1 MAPGYQ
7 LAFYALLIMTA
18 SMAGG
23 LAPAMMRFSHRTLH
37 LLMSFVAGLMLGV
50 GVFIMLPHAAV
61 ELSSIDV
68 AVRWLMG
75 GLLVMFFLMRAF
87 HFHQHTSLEPSE
99 NDAPG
104 AGSEHAHGNCGHDHD
119 HDHGHGHSHAG
130 HGNAPPA
137 HKLSWAGIGLGLTL
151 HTLIDGIALAASV
164 SDKSALDGGQQLF
177 VGVGTFLAI
186 ALHKPLDA
194 MSITALMASGGWSKG
209 WRFAVNMA
217 FAAMCPIGV
226 ILFFMADRMQLMT
239 SHNTLVGAALAF
251 SAGVFLCIS
260 LSDLLPEIQFH
271 DHDRVQLSAALLTGV
286 LVAYGIG
293 VLEPDHVHD
302 NSRAVPG
309 IKNHGTQPRVK
320 FADERRTNSVTTQ
333 RGRGRTLQRT
343 VNLSRREAF
352 VLTHAVD

>member
-37 LLMSFVAGLMLGV
+37 LLMSLVAGLMLGV
-50 GVFIMLPHAAV
+50 AVFILLPHAIV
-61 ELSSIDV
+61 ELKSIDV

-75 GLLVMFFLMRAF
+75 GLLGMFFLMRAF
-87 HFHQHTSLEPSE
+87 HFHQHVSLEPNE
-99 NDAPG
+99 ADAPG
-104 AGSEHAHGNCGHDHD
+104 TASEHAHGHCGHDHD
-119 HDHGHGHSHAG
+119 HDHGDKHAG
-130 HGNAPPA
+130 HGDIHPA

-164 SDKSALDGGQQLF
+164 ADKSALDGGQQLF
-177 VGVGTFLAI
+177 VGIGTFLAI

-194 MSITALMASGGWSKG
+194 MSITTLMASGGWSRR
-209 WRFAVNMA
+209 WRLVVNIA

-226 ILFFMADRMQLMT
+226 ILFFIADRMQLVS
-239 SHNTLVGAALAF
+239 SHSVLVGAALAF

-271 DHDRVQLSAALLTGV
+271 DHDRVQLSVALLAGV

-293 VLEPDHVHD
+293 LIEQDHVHD
-302 NSRAVPG
+302 DKQPVPG
-309 IKNHGTQPRVK
+309 LKSHGAMPLEK
-320 FADERRTNSVTTQ
+320 
-333 RGRGRTLQRT
+333 
-343 VNLSRREAF
+343 
-352 VLTHAVD
+352 

>member
-50 GVFIMLPHAAV
+50 GVFIMLPHAAA
-61 ELSSIDV
+61 ELKSIDV
-68 AVRWLMG
+68 AVLWLMG
-75 GLLVMFFLMRAF
+75 GLLGMFFLIRAF

-99 NDAPG
+99 KDAPG
-104 AGSEHAHGNCGHDHD
+104 ADSEHAHGHCGHDHD
-119 HDHGHGHSHAG
+119 HDHGHGKSAATGDAHA
-130 HGNAPPA
+130 A

-194 MSITALMASGGWSKG
+194 MSITALMASGGWSRG
-209 WRFAVNMA
+209 WRFAVNAA

-226 ILFFMADRMQLMT
+226 ILFFLADRMQLLS
-239 SHNTLVGAALAF
+239 SHSTLVGIALAF

-271 DHDRVQLSAALLTGV
+271 DHDRLFLSAALLTGV
-286 LVAYGIG
+286 FLAYGIG
-293 VLEPDHVHD
+293 FLEPGHVHD
-302 NSRAVPG
+302 GVRAVPG
-309 IKNHGTQPRVK
+309 LKAH
-320 FADERRTNSVTTQ
+320 D
-333 RGRGRTLQRT
+333 TL
-343 VNLSRREAF
+343 RREKSAENR
-352 VLTHAVD
+352 

>member
-1 MAPGYQ
+1 MAPEYQ

-18 SMAGG
+18 SMAGW
-23 LAPAMMRFSHRTLH
+23 LAPAMMRFSHRRLH
-37 LLMSFVAGLMLGV
+37 LLMSLVAGLMLGV
-50 GVFIMLPHAAV
+50 GVFHMLPHAAI
-61 ELSSIDV
+61 ELKSIDI

-75 GLLVMFFLMRAF
+75 GLLGMFFLMRAF
-87 HFHQHTSLEPSE
+87 HFHQHVSLEPNE
-99 NDAPG
+99 ADAPG
-104 AGSEHAHGNCGHDHD
+104 TASEHAHGHCGHDHD
-119 HDHGHGHSHAG
+119 HDHGQGDKHAG
-130 HGNAPPA
+130 HGDIHPA

-164 SDKSALDGGQQLF
+164 ADKSALDGGQQLF

-194 MSITALMASGGWSKG
+194 MSITTLMASGGWSKS
-209 WRFAVNMA
+209 WRLAVNVA

-226 ILFFMADRMQLMT
+226 VLFFIADQLQLLS
-239 SHNTLVGAALAF
+239 SHNVLVGAALAF

-293 VLEPDHVHD
+293 FIEPDHVH
-302 NSRAVPG
+302 SSQQPVPG
-309 IKNHGTQPRVK
+309 SQAR
-320 FADERRTNSVTTQ
+320 ER
-333 RGRGRTLQRT
+333 G
-343 VNLSRREAF
+343 
-352 VLTHAVD
+352 H